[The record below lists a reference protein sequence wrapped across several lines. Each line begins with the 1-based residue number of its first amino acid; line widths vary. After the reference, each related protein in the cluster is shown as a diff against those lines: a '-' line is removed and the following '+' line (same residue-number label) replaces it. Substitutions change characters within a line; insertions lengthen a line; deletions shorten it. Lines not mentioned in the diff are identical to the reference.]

1 MFSKIF
7 HPCRGGS
14 QISSSST
21 SSSSSVLKQTMEM
34 LQEKELAL
42 QKKISLEIDRAKQF
56 TRANNRQAAM
66 ECLKR
71 KKYYEGKME
80 QLELFQSRIRNQEQ
94 KLERCL
100 TR

>member
-21 SSSSSVLKQTMEM
+21 SSSSVLKKTMEM

-56 TRANNRQAAM
+56 SRANNRQAAM

-71 KKYYEGKME
+71 KRYYEGKME
-80 QLELFQSRIRNQEQ
+80 QLELFHSRIRNQEQ